1 MECECWLVNTSYT
14 SDCLRSSASC
24 VEGFTGSAVIC
35 GRYLPLGAFTLTLS
49 SPNISLKSSSADGLV
64 AAERGRS
71 WLARSVARAMKVE
84 SGRVTPRV
92 AWMRFWTDITDESE
106 TGMAISVSVSPTL
119 GSGAFGFWVSFSRD
133 AHIALGEAGLM
144 LLRSICPSL
153 VIRIDCSEE
162 YDDDILPRYPR
173 TSPLS
178 NRPLGPLAGILSASE
193 LDRPFSWSN
202 WAMDGYRG

>member
-1 MECECWLVNTSYT
+1 MDYLSTCSHHRINLPGSTCKIVFTLSKKTLACFSFPFSALTLNKFVKSPVSESPLELGGGILVSPIELECVYSLVNTSYT
-14 SDCLRSSASC
+14 SDCLRGSAFC

-35 GRYLPLGAFTLTLS
+35 GRYLPLRAFRPTLS

-106 TGMAISVSVSPTL
+106 IGMAISVSVSSTS
-119 GSGAFGFWVSFSRD
+119 GSGTFGFWVLFS
-133 AHIALGEAGLM
+133 
-144 LLRSICPSL
+144 
-153 VIRIDCSEE
+153 
-162 YDDDILPRYPR
+162 
-173 TSPLS
+173 
-178 NRPLGPLAGILSASE
+178 
-193 LDRPFSWSN
+193 
-202 WAMDGYRG
+202 